1 MSLPEA
7 ASQSL
12 AVLSALAVRIRAPSG
27 LNAASVTLILMIKG
41 GDELARG
48 RIPELG
54 GFVFACRQNSSAV
67 RTERRVVDLILMV
80 KGGDELA
87 RGRIPELGAV
97 VRARR
102 QDPSAV
108 RTKRRVR

>member
-1 MSLPEA
+1 MPEA

-27 LNAASVTLILMIKG
+27 LNAASIDRILVVKG

-54 GFVFACRQNSSAV
+54 GFVHARCQNPGTV
-67 RTERRVVDLILMV
+67 RTKCRIVDRILVV

-87 RGRIPELGAV
+87 RGRIPELGGSCLCLPSGSE
-97 VRARR
+97 RR
-102 QDPSAV
+102 RD
-108 RTKRRVR
+108 

>member
-1 MSLPEA
+1 MSLAEA

-27 LNAASVTLILMIKG
+27 LNAASQTILMGEG

-54 GFVFACRQNSSAV
+54 GVIRAC
-67 RTERRVVDLILMV
+67 
-80 KGGDELA
+80 
-87 RGRIPELGAV
+87 
-97 VRARR
+97 R
-102 QDPSAV
+102 QDPSTV
-108 RTKRRVR
+108 RTKRRVVDRSPDGQRRR